1 VSAASL
7 GISRPMVGVILS
19 LNRWVRLITNPLAA
33 RLYERFPAG
42 TLIVVA
48 IVLSAVS
55 TAMYALPTALAV
67 FLLGRLLW
75 GFCYS
80 LLRLGSFLSALED
93 AASHAGRR
101 IGNTRAVWG
110 IGYFAGAVYAPFA
123 IQWIGWTAA
132 CMVAAAV
139 TLVAGIGPA
148 YLAASWRRRIR
159 VPEEGHVPASVWE
172 PRLIALFVTA
182 TVQLGLYAGILVA
195 AGGFRVD
202 ELFHDGAP
210 VFALVVPAAFVAAA
224 FALTQRV
231 AQVLWTPIAGRWSDR
246 SASWAF
252 VVSTVVSLASVALL
266 EWTHGDDRGRARR
279 IAPLAR
285 SRPPAHPRGAAH
297 LAGRRRGGRR
307 TARRRARRGRR
318 VPRAAR
324 RRGSAGADPS
334 ALVGGDAGL
343 AGGVPR
349 NVGYNVRHNVGQPKA
364 RQSRGNPRSRA
375 HLRCGRLRDGQS
387 RHGSECGDRRRAPA
401 LARARTRAGDGTT
414 APRGRLSL

>member
-1 VSAASL
+1 
-7 GISRPMVGVILS
+7 MVGVILS
-19 LNRWVRLITNPLAA
+19 LNRWVRLLTNPLAA

-42 TLIVVA
+42 ALIVVA

-55 TAMYALPTALAV
+55 TAMYALPAALAV

-93 AASHAGRR
+93 AAAHAGRR

-123 IQWIGWTAA
+123 TSSIGWTGA
-132 CMVAAAV
+132 CVVAAAL
-139 TLVAGIGPA
+139 TLAAGIGPA
-148 YLAASWRRRIR
+148 YLAASWRRRVR
-159 VPEEGHVPASVWE
+159 VPEEGHVPASLWE
-172 PRLIALFVTA
+172 PRLMALFATA

-202 ELFHDGAP
+202 ELFHEGAP
-210 VFALVVPAAFVAAA
+210 VFAFVVPAAFVAAA

-266 EWTHGDDRGRARR
+266 ALLRPDPVMFVLIGGSAFVNGLTAT
-279 IAPLAR
+279 IAVELAVSRR
-285 SRPPAHPRGAAH
+285 SRDHDRPRILAALHTWQDGGAA
-297 LAGRRRGGRR
+297 
-307 TARRRARRGRR
+307 
-318 VPRAAR
+318 
-324 RRGSAGADPS
+324 SGA
-334 ALVGGDAGL
+334 LL
-343 AGGVPR
+343 GGVLAA
-349 NVGYNVRHNVGQPKA
+349 VGA
-364 RQSRGNPRSRA
+364 
-375 HLRCGRLRDGQS
+375 
-387 RHGSECGDRRRAPA
+387 APA
-401 LARARTRAGDGTT
+401 LLVGAVLLGLTIPLWWAAMRA
-414 APRGRLSL
+414 

>member
-19 LNRWVRLITNPLAA
+19 LNRWVRLITNPIAA

-42 TLIVVA
+42 ALILVA
-48 IVLSAVS
+48 IVLSALS
-55 TAMYALPTALAV
+55 TAMYALPAALAV
-67 FLLGRLLW
+67 FLVGRLLW

-80 LLRLGSFLSALED
+80 LLRLGSFLAALED

-110 IGYFAGAVYAPFA
+110 IGYFAGAVFAPFA
-123 IQWIGWTAA
+123 IESIGWTGA
-132 CMVAAAV
+132 CVVAAAL

-148 YLAASWRRRIR
+148 YVASNWRRRIR

-172 PRLIALFVTA
+172 PRLLALFVTA

-210 VFALVVPAAFVAAA
+210 IFALVVPATFVAAA

-246 SASWAF
+246 SSNGAF
-252 VVSTVVSLASVALL
+252 VISTLLSFMSVALL
-266 EWTHGDDRGRARR
+266 ALLRPEPILFVVIGGFAFVNGLTTT
-279 IAPLAR
+279 IAVELAVSRR
-285 SRPPAHPRGAAH
+285 SRDQDRPRILAALHTWQDGGAATGALLGGV
-297 LAGRRRGGRR
+297 LA
-307 TARRRARRGRR
+307 AF
-318 VPRAAR
+318 
-324 RRGSAGADPS
+324 GAS
-334 ALVGGDAGL
+334 GALLVGAAL
-343 AGGVPR
+343 IGVTLPLWW
-349 NVGYNVRHNVGQPKA
+349 A
-364 RQSRGNPRSRA
+364 AMRS
-375 HLRCGRLRDGQS
+375 
-387 RHGSECGDRRRAPA
+387 
-401 LARARTRAGDGTT
+401 
-414 APRGRLSL
+414 